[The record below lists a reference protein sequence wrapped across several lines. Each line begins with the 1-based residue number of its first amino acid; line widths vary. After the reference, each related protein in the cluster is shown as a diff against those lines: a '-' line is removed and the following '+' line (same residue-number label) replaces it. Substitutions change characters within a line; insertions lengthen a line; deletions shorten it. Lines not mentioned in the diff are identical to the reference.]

1 MRLTVLALVL
11 LPVAAQAQNTTITLP
26 TAPVAQTQTCPAGFV
41 WDGAAGACAIPSDA
55 DTTQAGGKSG
65 CSYSAAREVTS

>member
-1 MRLTVLALVL
+1 MRLTVIALVM

-41 WDGAAGACAIPSDA
+41 WNGAAGACAIPTDA
-55 DTTQAGGKSG
+55 DATHAGGKMG
-65 CSYSAAREVTS
+65 CGYSAAREVTS